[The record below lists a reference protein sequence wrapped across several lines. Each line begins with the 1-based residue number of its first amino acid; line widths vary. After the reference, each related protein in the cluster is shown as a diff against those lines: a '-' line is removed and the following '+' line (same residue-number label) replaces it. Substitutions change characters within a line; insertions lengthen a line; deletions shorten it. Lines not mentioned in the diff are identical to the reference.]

1 MDDADST
8 LPPLTLSD
16 IYGDEDLLQP
26 PPHGSI
32 ISAASADKDEDD
44 AASLVKETPPASSP
58 DSGAASLGV
67 GSATCSVGMEDGGTT
82 ADGIEGHDDFSVPV
96 CIGDLIVSEN
106 QCKGQKPSVAADRED
121 SLPELTRSMAD
132 LCTAS
137 PSAGGA
143 CCDGKC
149 KPGQCKCPETC
160 KGCPQ
165 ADGQDQDELPLDQQI
180 AAFEEQLASL
190 EKSYPDGNLGKGV
203 DDNARTSSS
212 LPVIIN
218 AIHTTY
224 AELHNAASPEL
235 VNKMRIAL
243 NEIPE
248 VREEN
253 CALASC
259 KNILKIL
266 NHKVRF

>member
-1 MDDADST
+1 MDDDDST

-165 ADGQDQDELPLDQQI
+165 ADNQDQDDHLKYHWTNRLQPLRSSWQAWRNHIQMETLARALTTTRALLPLCQ
-180 AAFEEQLASL
+180 
-190 EKSYPDGNLGKGV
+190 
-203 DDNARTSSS
+203 SSS
-212 LPVIIN
+212 MQSTQPMQSFTMQHLQS
-218 AIHTTY
+218 
-224 AELHNAASPEL
+224 L
-235 VNKMRIAL
+235 
-243 NEIPE
+243 
-248 VREEN
+248 
-253 CALASC
+253 
-259 KNILKIL
+259 
-266 NHKVRF
+266 